1 MSQGI
6 FSPSGKTFIL
16 AYAGDS
22 TDTSVE
28 VPAATAVN
36 IFNPDAANVVAV
48 SFGFATDGDNNAF
61 IPTAGVPGE
70 GVIVGPGQQLT
81 VNLPQAGYITTN
93 TMLVAVAGDS
103 ATGNVFIS
111 LGSLQ

>member
-6 FSPSGKTFIL
+6 FSPSGVTYIL
-16 AYAGDS
+16 DYADDS
-22 TDTSVE
+22 TDTSTE
-28 VPAATAVN
+28 VAAASAVS
-36 IFNPDAANVVAV
+36 IFNPDAANIVAV

-61 IPTAGVPGE
+61 LPVGGDPGE

-81 VNLPQAGYITTN
+81 VNLPQAAYINTN
-93 TMLVAVAGDS
+93 TMLVAVAGAS
-103 ATGNVFIS
+103 ATGNVYIS

>member
-6 FSPSGKTFIL
+6 FSPSGKSFIL
-16 AYAGDS
+16 DYADDS
-22 TDTSVE
+22 TDLSQE
-28 VPAATAVN
+28 IPAAAAVN

-61 IPTAGVPGE
+61 LPVGNNPGE
-70 GVIVGPGQQLT
+70 GIIVGPGQQIT
-81 VNLPQAGYITTN
+81 VNLPQAAYITTN
-93 TMLVAVAGDS
+93 TMLVAVAGAS
-103 ATGNVFIS
+103 ATGNVYIN